1 MKHATVCSRSLLL
14 FTLTLFFIGS
24 PAQAEFYRYVDKEGI
39 VHLTNV
45 PVQSDY
51 KKVESSVYCSVTKGS
66 NWVKIKPTRTGAGI
80 KKFKISKKDS
90 NYDKHILNSC
100 KKHGLDHNL
109 VKAVIKAE
117 SAFNPAA
124 VSPKGALGLMQLMP
138 DTSRGLGVS
147 DPFDPA
153 ENIDGGVRYLK
164 SLLNRFRNNLVLAL
178 AAYNAGPEAVQQ
190 HGGIPPYSE
199 TQTYIRR
206 VLDFY
211 TAYVR

>member
-1 MKHATVCSRSLLL
+1 ML
-14 FTLTLFFIGS
+14 FVS
-24 PAQAEFYRYVDKEGI
+24 PATAEFYRYVDKEGI

-51 KKVESSVYCSVTKGS
+51 KKIESSLYCTVTKGP
-66 NWVKIKPTRTGAGI
+66 NWVKIKPTRTSASI
-80 KKFKISKKDS
+80 KTIKLSKKDS
-90 NYDKHILNSC
+90 SYDKHILSAC

-138 DTSRGLGVS
+138 DTSKGLGVN

-153 ENIDGGVRYLK
+153 ENINAGVRYLK

-199 TQTYIRR
+199 TQTYVRR